1 MNKRDF
7 RPGQS
12 EDPRYPNSEQVESDR
27 RAFLQQCGAAVAGLC
42 VLALTGIEAPEA
54 MGGKKKKKPRKKPDK
69 KRKGRKRP
77 PTPPVPGGPRHPP
90 APIERPT
97 IKPKPKPKK

>member
-1 MNKRDF
+1 MSKRLF

-12 EDPRYPNSEQVESDR
+12 EDPRYPTSEQVEGDR
-27 RAFLQQCGAAVAGLC
+27 RAFLQRCGASTAGLC
-42 VLALTGIEAPEA
+42 VLALTGTDTPEA
-54 MGGKKKKKPRKKPDK
+54 MGGKKKPRKKPSK

-90 APIERPT
+90 APIERVPT
-97 IKPKPKPKK
+97 KKKDKKKKK